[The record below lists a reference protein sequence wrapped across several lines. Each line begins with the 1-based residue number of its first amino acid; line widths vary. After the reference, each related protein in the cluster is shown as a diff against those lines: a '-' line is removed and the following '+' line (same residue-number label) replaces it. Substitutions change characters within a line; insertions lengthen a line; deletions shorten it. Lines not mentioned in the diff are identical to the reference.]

1 MILQSS
7 NPYLGFA
14 LDVLPDI
21 IYFACFC
28 PIVKN
33 CRQNIWS
40 KDVSMASRGH
50 LGLIFVFIDGNDG
63 TLIQCIFAISS
74 WLSDFLFCRYYGG
87 LRHGGLVIVIIEHMP
102 ETRYRC
108 QQHVRYRQHMLDAKQ
123 HACTCIT
130 ISDEMHSHC
139 MFFISAITNE
149 HPQCHQPAI
158 TFKEKE
164 EREV

>member
-1 MILQSS
+1 MS
-7 NPYLGFA
+7 A
-14 LDVLPDI
+14 
-21 IYFACFC
+21 
-28 PIVKN
+28 
-33 CRQNIWS
+33 
-40 KDVSMASRGH
+40 ASRGR
-50 LGLIFVFIDGNDG
+50 LRLIFVFIDGNDG
-63 TLIQCIFAISS
+63 TLIQCIFAVSS

-108 QQHVRYRQHMLDAKQ
+108 RQHVRYQQHMLDAEQHMLDAEQ

-130 ISDEMHSHC
+130 VSDEMRSHC